1 MRIVLATGN
10 TDLRL
15 AIQLMLSEEPGIKI
29 VGSASDCAGLIA
41 LAGSTCPD
49 LVLLDWDLHGG
60 DLAGMVENISSCRS
74 EPTIK
79 VVVLGRKRSLE
90 NTVLGAGADGYV
102 LIGDPPEK
110 LLQAVRQISIS

>member
-15 AIQLMLSEEPGIKI
+15 AIQLMLSEEPGMNII
-29 VGSASDCAGLIA
+29 GSASDRAGLIA

-60 DLAGMVENISSCRS
+60 DLAGMVENIRSDRS

-79 VVVLGRKRSLE
+79 VVVMGRKRSLE
-90 NTVLGAGADGYV
+90 QAVLQAGADKYI

-110 LLQAVRQISIS
+110 LLEVVHQMVIS